1 MEKEFEYKKYKMEDV
16 VNLCKRRGFVFQGS
30 EIYGGLAGTFD
41 YGPYGIELR
50 NNLKNLWWKMVV
62 YDREDMYGIESSL
75 ISSQKIWE
83 ASGHLAGFN
92 DPVTEDVKTK
102 KRYRADHLLEDNG
115 VDVTGMKVDEMNKVL
130 RDKKIKSPE
139 GNDLSDIKNF
149 NMMFPVSMGA
159 SNDSSAV
166 AYLRGETAQ
175 GMFTNFKNIVDTLY
189 PNLPFGLAQI
199 GKCFRNEIA
208 PRDFIFRLRELEIME
223 LEYFT
228 EEKNWERDFG
238 VWLEFTRKW
247 YEAIGLPVGSVHEK
261 EIGDADRAH
270 YSKRTVDFEFDFP
283 SFGIKEVG
291 GLAYRTDFDLQN
303 HIRHSGEKLEYRF
316 KDGSGVVVPHCIEPT
331 YGLDRNFLA
340 CLCAAYREE
349 GEGDEK
355 RIYLKLPKELA
366 PIQIAVFPL
375 LKNKENL
382 VEKSREVYGML
393 KKKYGKVVYDDN
405 ANIGKRYRRQ
415 DEIGTP
421 HCVTVDFQTLED
433 GTVTLRD
440 RDTAEQKRVKIEE
453 IESYLK

>member
-1 MEKEFEYKKYKMEDV
+1 MEDV
-16 VNLCKRRGFVFQGS
+16 VNLCKRRGFVFAGS

-50 NNLKNLWWKMVV
+50 NNIKNLWWKMFIHE
-62 YDREDMYGIESSL
+62 REDMFGIETSL

-83 ASGHLAGFN
+83 ASGHLSGFN

-102 KRYRADHLLEDNG
+102 KRYRADHLLEDND
-115 VDVTGMKVDEMNKVL
+115 VDVTGMKVEEMNKIL
-130 RDKKIKSPE
+130 REKGIKSPD
-139 GNDLSDIKNF
+139 GNELTDIKSF
-149 NMMFPVSMGA
+149 NMMFPLKMGA
-159 SNDSSAV
+159 SDDSSSI

-175 GMFTNFKNIVDTLY
+175 GMFTNFKNIVDTIY
-189 PNLPFGLAQI
+189 PNLPFGLGQI

-228 EEKNWERDFG
+228 EEKNWQRDFEM
-238 VWLEFTRKW
+238 WLEFSRKW
-247 YEAIGLPVGSVHEK
+247 FKAIGLPDGSVHEK
-261 EIGDADRAH
+261 EIGDGDRAH
-270 YSKRTVDFEFDFP
+270 YSKRTVDFEYDYP
-283 SFGIKEVG
+283 TFGIKEIG

-303 HIRHSGEKLEYRF
+303 HIRASGEKLEYRF

-340 CLCAAYREE
+340 ILCAAYNEE
-349 GEGDEK
+349 GEGEEK
-355 RIYLKLPKELA
+355 RVFLKLPKELA
-366 PIQIAVFPL
+366 PVQIAVFPL

-382 VEKSREVYGML
+382 TTKAREVFVEL

-421 HCVTVDFQTLED
+421 YCVTVDFETLED
-433 GTVTLRD
+433 DTITIRE
-440 RDTAEQKRVKIEE
+440 RDTGAQKRVKIAE
-453 IESYLK
+453 IENFLK

>member
-1 MEKEFEYKKYKMEDV
+1 MKEKYDFSMEDV

-50 NNLKNLWWKMVV
+50 NNIKNLWWKMFIHER
-62 YDREDMYGIESSL
+62 DDIYGIETSL

-92 DPVTEDVKTK
+92 DPVVEDLKTK
-102 KRYRADHLLEDNG
+102 KRYRADHFLEDHG
-115 VDVTGMKVDEMNKVL
+115 VDVTGMKVEDMTKVIREKGL
-130 RDKKIKSPE
+130 KSPD
-139 GNDLSDIKNF
+139 GNELSDAKTF
-149 NMMFPVSMGA
+149 NMMFPVKMGA
-159 SNDSSAV
+159 SDDSSSI

-175 GMFTNFKNIVDTLY
+175 GMFTNFKNIVDTIY

-228 EEKNWERDFG
+228 QEKDWQRDFEM
-238 VWLEFTRKW
+238 WLEFSRKW
-247 YEAIGLPVGSVHEK
+247 FKAIGLADGSVHEK
-261 EIGDADRAH
+261 EIGDGDRAH
-270 YSKRTVDFEFDFP
+270 YSKRTVDFEYDYP
-283 SFGIKEVG
+283 TFGIKEIG

-303 HIRHSGEKLEYRF
+303 HIKHSGEKLQYAL

-340 CLCAAYREE
+340 VLCAAYKKDKQGEE
-349 GEGDEK
+349 E
-355 RIYLKLPKELA
+355 RVFLKLPYELA
-366 PIQIAVFPL
+366 PVKVAVFPL
-375 LKNKENL
+375 LKNKADL
-382 VEKSREVYGML
+382 VGKAREVYGNL
-393 KKKYGKVVYDDN
+393 KKKVGSVMYDDN

-421 HCVTVDFQTLED
+421 FCVTIDFQTLED
-433 GTVTLRD
+433 GTVTIRHRD
-440 RDTAEQKRVKIEE
+440 DGRQERIKIEE
-453 IESYLK
+453 IEGYIK

>member
-1 MEKEFEYKKYKMEDV
+1 MEKKVTMEDV
-16 VNLCKRRGFVFQGS
+16 VNLCKRRGFVFSGS

-50 NNLKNLWWKMVV
+50 NNIKNLWWKMFIH
-62 YDREDMYGIESSL
+62 DREDMYGIETSL

-92 DPVTEDVKTK
+92 DPVVEDLKTK
-102 KRYRADHLLEDNG
+102 KRFRADHFLEDHG
-115 VDVTGMKVDEMNKVL
+115 IDVTGLKVDEMT
-130 RDKKIKSPE
+130 KIIREKNLKSPE
-139 GNDLSDIKNF
+139 GNELSDVKTF
-149 NMMFPVSMGA
+149 NMMFPVKMGA
-159 SNDSSAV
+159 SDDSSSI

-175 GMFTNFKNIVDTLY
+175 GMFTNFKNIVDTIY

-228 EEKNWERDFG
+228 QEKDWERDFTM
-238 VWLEFTRKW
+238 WLEFSRKW
-247 YEAIGLPVGSVHEK
+247 FKAIGLPEGSVHEK
-261 EIGDADRAH
+261 EIGDGDRAH
-270 YSKRTVDFEFDFP
+270 YSKRTVDFEYDYP
-283 SFGIKEVG
+283 SMGIKEIG

-303 HIRHSGEKLEYRF
+303 HIKHSGQKLEYRL

-340 CLCAAYREE
+340 VLCAAYREDGE
-349 GEGDEK
+349 GEDK
-355 RIYLKLPKELA
+355 RVFLKLPYDLA
-366 PIQIAVFPL
+366 PVKIAVFPL
-375 LKNKENL
+375 LKNKEEL
-382 VEKSREVYGML
+382 VGKAREVFGKL
-393 KKKYGKVVYDDN
+393 KKEFGAVLYDDN

-421 HCVTVDFQTLED
+421 YCVTVDFQTLED
-433 GTVTLRD
+433 GTVTIRRRD
-440 RDTAEQKRVKIEE
+440 DGSQERVTIEE
-453 IESYLK
+453 VSNFIK